1 VTAPRAAAQ
10 GPSAR
15 EVAARV
21 LARVDKDDAFAAA
34 TLEAELDRTTQF
46 AARDRALATEL
57 VYGSLRVLPWLER
70 QIAPFVPRGVA
81 KLDAHVRA
89 CLVVAAYQLFFTRV
103 PPFAAVSEAVDVV
116 RAARGPR
123 VGAFANAVLRKV
135 AARAAEMGDVE
146 RDQAIAES
154 APEWLRTALERSLGA
169 ADAAAFLKN
178 ATVPPPVG
186 LRVEHAADRD
196 AWLERLRAAAPR
208 ASFEAG
214 RHSPL
219 AILARGAGKPQAL
232 PGFEEGAWSVQ
243 EEGSQL
249 AALALGARAGERILD
264 ACAGRGN
271 KTAVLARAV
280 APGGTVDAC
289 DSAPAK
295 LQRLATELGRL
306 GLRANATHAVDW
318 TAGSGDVPNDYD
330 RVLVDAPCS
339 GTGTLRRRPEIARR
353 RSSGV
358 GSGPEGVAELAK
370 TQLAI
375 ASRAADHVR
384 PGGVLL
390 YVVCSVLREEGADV
404 TGALL
409 AARPDFRPL
418 PFGADD
424 PSFLVDLGNV
434 NAGGAT
440 CLLLPTRHGTDG
452 YFIAR
457 LGRR

>member
-306 GLRANATHAVDW
+306 GLRANATHAVD
-318 TAGSGDVPNDYD
+318 S
-330 RVLVDAPCS
+330 PCS